1 MTMNKN
7 MNDFTKALTT
17 LEFYKITDILASLA
31 ATEGAK
37 ALAHTLT
44 PSGDAVE
51 VTKRLRE
58 TTDAKAMSAANGTP
72 AFGGVVDV
80 SASAE
85 RAAKG
90 AMLTTREL
98 LDIADLLHVT
108 ARLVAYAGEKGSTAG
123 SLTELFSRLVP
134 NGRVEGA
141 IKRAILSEEMIAD
154 DASPKLA
161 EIRRAIKNANNKVRE
176 ILQKFISNDAYSKI
190 LQDNIVTMRNGRY
203 VIPVKAEHKSEI
215 KGLVHDTSSSGATI
229 FVEPIAVVEQNNAL
243 KELEIAEAKE
253 IEKILYELSAEVAAI
268 AEILTFNY
276 LNVTELAFIFAKAEL
291 SWAMRAVCPVVS
303 ETGET
308 NLIAARHPLLNKD
321 KVVPI
326 DLRLGGEFDSLIIT
340 GPNTGGKTVSLKTL
354 GLLTLMAQ
362 AGLHIPCRDGSTV
375 RLYESV
381 HADIGDEQSIE
392 QSLSTFSAHM
402 TNIVRILKRADKNS
416 LVLFDELG
424 AGTDPVE
431 GAALAVAILEKVRSL
446 GASCAATTHYAEMKV
461 YALET
466 EGVCNAACEFDIN
479 TLAPTYRLII
489 GAPGKSNAFAISKR
503 LGLSDEVIRRASAL
517 VDGENKSFDAV
528 LGKLEESRQAIERER
543 AETERLR
550 REYDKRLAQAE
561 KEAADKVAK
570 AEAALQAA
578 QAKATGLLESARA
591 TSDYVLAE
599 LEKAKKARDT
609 AGYASE
615 LESARANIRRSM
627 KEADDKVNPVVDKK
641 DKNYVLPRPLRAGDE
656 VIIMTVDRRG
666 TLLTDPDAK
675 GNVTVKTGLINTKT
689 NIKNLKL
696 CEDSET
702 AAMKNAKKSTRHVD
716 TVAKNFKIEIDL
728 RGMTGE
734 EAWVAVDRYL
744 DNAILVGMHSVRL
757 IHGKGTGALKRY
769 LWEALRIDGR
779 VSAYRIGVYGE
790 GDGGVTVVELK

>member
-1 MTMNKN
+1 
-7 MNDFTKALTT
+7 MNDFTKALST
-17 LEFYKITDILASLA
+17 LEFYKITDMLADLA

-37 ALAHTLT
+37 SLARALT
-44 PSGDAVE
+44 PSGDPAKVA
-51 VTKRLRE
+51 RLLQQ
-58 TTDAKAMSAANGTP
+58 TTDAKAMTASNGSP
-72 AFGGVVDV
+72 SFGGVVDV
-80 SASAE
+80 TAAAE

-90 AMLTTREL
+90 AVLTTREL
-98 LDIADLLHVT
+98 IDVADLLHVVS
-108 ARLVAYAGEKGSTAG
+108 RLAAYAGEKGSTAG

-141 IKRAILSEEMIAD
+141 IKRAILAEDAIAD
-154 DASPKLA
+154 DASPKLS

-176 ILQKFISNDAYSKI
+176 ILQKFISGDAYARI

-203 VIPVKAEHKSEI
+203 VIPVKAEHKGEI

-229 FVEPIAVVEQNNAL
+229 FVEPMAVVEQNNAL
-243 KELEIAEAKE
+243 KELELAEAKE
-253 IEKILYELSAEVAAI
+253 IERILRDLSAEVAGI
-268 AEILTFNY
+268 SEMLVYNY
-276 LNVTELAFIFAKAEL
+276 LNVTELAFVFAKAEL
-291 SWAMRAVCPVVS
+291 SWALRGISPLVS
-303 ETGET
+303 GEGET
-308 NLIAARHPLLNKD
+308 KLTAARHPLLNRD
-321 KVVPI
+321 RVVPVDI
-326 DLRLGGEFDSLIIT
+326 RLGGDFDSLIIT
-340 GPNTGGKTVSLKTL
+340 GPNTGGKTVTLKTL

-362 AGLHIPCRDGSTV
+362 AGLHIPCRDGSRV
-375 RLYESV
+375 RVFESV
-381 HADIGDEQSIE
+381 YADIGDEQSIE

-402 TNIVRILKRADKNS
+402 TSIVSILQRAGRGS

-431 GAALAVAILEKVRSL
+431 GAALAVAVIEKVRAL
-446 GASCAATTHYAEMKV
+446 GARCAATTHYAEMKV

-466 EGVCNAACEFDIN
+466 EGVCNAACEFDLQ

-489 GAPGKSNAFAISKR
+489 GAPGKSNAFAISRR
-503 LGLSDEVIRRASAL
+503 LGLPEEVLARAAEL
-517 VDGENKSFDAV
+517 VDGENKSFDSL

-543 AETERLR
+543 AKTEELRRAYEERLAGAE
-550 REYDKRLAQAE
+550 REAAE
-561 KEAADKVAK
+561 KKALAEQALAK
-570 AEAALQAA
+570 AQEKAAA
-578 QAKATGLLESARA
+578 LLESARA
-591 TSDYVLAE
+591 TSDYVMAE
-599 LEKAKKARDT
+599 LDRARRAKET
-609 AGYASE
+609 AGYAAE

-627 KEADDKVNPVVDKK
+627 READDRVNPVIDRK

-666 TLLTDPDAK
+666 TLLSDPDAK

-702 AAMKNAKKSTRHVD
+702 RAVKAAARQGGKGNRPAESAAKT
-716 TVAKNFKIEIDL
+716 FKIEIDL

-734 EAWVAVDRYL
+734 EAWTAVDRYL

-769 LWEALRIDGR
+769 LWEALRVDGR
-779 VSAYRIGVYGE
+779 VASFRIGAYGE